1 MEGCREI
8 VRWTPRKI
16 EDAAL
21 TPNFPGAGSRNW
33 RSALEQQSVL
43 HWVCR
48 LSMGVGLGTFL
59 FEALTYNCIFLGRVL
74 PAAGKQALAIPF
86 GVLFNAAWAM
96 ALWSYIKAHLSD
108 PGRVPDQWYE
118 FVETSGT
125 SLNVVPSSP
134 GWHVGQ
140 ATICR
145 QCKQPR
151 PERAHH
157 CKVCGVCVL
166 RYDHHC
172 PWINNCVG
180 FRNHK
185 FFLLTGCY
193 VWLTAILALV
203 TSAPEV
209 VELLAACWESAAP
222 LPSDEAVL
230 FFASSIVSLSIAA
243 LLSSLLFAHLPLAAE
258 NLTSVEVNYFADEDE
273 LPADLAENPFDQGS
287 KAKNFAQLFGSYDA
301 TWFLPLEPRRPLCDG
316 ILFPSPAY
324 ELRSR
329 CSRSRSPSLEGA
341 SGLSQSPSRCSSI
354 AEKSSVDGL
363 LDHQGPER
371 ADAEQLWRQRY
382 LAGPTTRAAR
392 FQESSNKGPLELL
405 MDWVKSNSA
414 CTKGSQQ
421 IDV

>member
-1 MEGCREI
+1 M
-8 VRWTPRKI
+8 RWTPRKM
-16 EDAAL
+16 EDATGKTNLAC
-21 TPNFPGAGSRNW
+21 TGSRNL
-33 RSALEQQSVL
+33 RSAFEQQSL
-43 HWVCR
+43 LQWVCR
-48 LSMGVGLGTFL
+48 LSMGVGLGVFL
-59 FEALTYNCIFLGRVL
+59 FEALTYNLIFLARVL
-74 PAAGKQALAIPF
+74 PAAGKQSLAIPF
-86 GVLFNAAWAM
+86 GLLFNAAWAM
-96 ALWSYIKAHLSD
+96 ALWSYLKAHLSD

-118 FVETSGT
+118 FAETCGT
-125 SLNVVPSSP
+125 NLNVVPSSP

-145 QCKQPR
+145 HCKRPR

-157 CKVCGVCVL
+157 CKVCGICVL

-209 VELLAACWESAAP
+209 VELLAACWGSAAP
-222 LPSDEAVL
+222 LPSNEAVL
-230 FFASSIVSLSIAA
+230 FFAASIVSLSIAA

-258 NLTSVEVNYFADEDE
+258 NLTSVEVNYFDHEEDDMKE
-273 LPADLAENPFDQGS
+273 DPPENPFDQGS
-287 KAKNFAQLFGSYDA
+287 KAKNLEQLFGSYDA

-316 ILFPSPAY
+316 VLFPSPAY

-329 CSRSRSPSLEGA
+329 CSRSRSPSLET
-341 SGLSQSPSRCSSI
+341 SGLSQSPSRCSSM

-363 LDHQGPER
+363 LDHQGPEK
-371 ADAEQLWRQRY
+371 AAAEQLWRQRY
-382 LAGPTTRAAR
+382 LAFPTTRAAR
-392 FQESSNKGPLELL
+392 VQESSTKGPFELL
-405 MDWVKSNSA
+405 MSWVKSNSA
-414 CTKGSQQ
+414 CTKGSQV
-421 IDV
+421 DV